1 MAKPGRNDVCP
12 CGSGKKFK
20 HCCLLKQTRGASSSQ
35 ETLQRAVALHR
46 QGHLE
51 RASALYQEV
60 LRGDPNNADAL
71 HLLGLTADQQGRL
84 EDATELIR
92 QAIALNSD
100 SADFRDSLGQALQR
114 LGRLEEAGESY
125 REALR
130 LRPDGAEIHSRL
142 GAVLQ
147 QQGDVPLAIASY
159 REALQLMPNF
169 VVARFNLGTALQE
182 LARFDEAATQYREV
196 LRLQPRYPEA
206 HNNLGN
212 VLRSQG
218 DLVRAIA
225 EYREALR
232 LRPGYL
238 VALNNLGTALVE
250 QGDLTEA
257 AIQFQEA
264 LQVKPED
271 PEVHVNLAKVLQQ
284 LGNLPGAIGHYQAA
298 LQWTPDNAEIHNNLG
313 AGLHDLGHVPKAI
326 EQYRETLRIK
336 PAYPEAHHNL
346 AIALQ
351 DAGDDPGA
359 VEHFREAVRLRPDYA
374 LALGNLV
381 YRLEHLCDWADI
393 DALWEHT
400 RNLLRLDP
408 SSSIAPFTAASM
420 PSSPAEQLQWAQNW
434 TATRL
439 GHMGRLRDELGST
452 FGSGPR
458 HRLRIG
464 YLSTD
469 YHEHAVAYLVA
480 ELFELHD
487 RNRFE
492 VIAYSIGR
500 DDISPLRQRLAA
512 GCDRFED
519 LRALSAVAAAEQ
531 IYHDEIDIL
540 IDLNGYTHGCRTE
553 ILALKPAPVQVNFL
567 GYPGTMGADFID
579 YIVTDRFVTPP
590 EQQVFFSEQFEYL
603 PDTYLVNDRKRP
615 IAERSPTR
623 TECGLPEAGFV
634 FCCFNSNYKLNAQI
648 FDIWMR
654 LLQAISGSVLWLRE
668 SHAWAATNLRREAEN
683 RGVDSKRLIFAEKQ
697 GLPEH
702 LARQRLA
709 DLFLDTLPYN
719 AHATASDALWAGLP
733 VLTCAGET
741 FAGRVAGSLL
751 RAIGLPELIT
761 TSLEEYEAKA
771 LWLAQHPEEIHA
783 LKAKLTVNRETM
795 PLFDTERYTRNLEA
809 AYERMWDTFV
819 ASSETEAK
827 LTV

>member
-1 MAKPGRNDVCP
+1 MTKLGRNDPCS
-12 CGSGKKFK
+12 CGSGKKYK
-20 HCCLLKQTRGASSSQ
+20 HCCLPKQTAVVGSAQQALRQGAALHAAGRLQEASS
-35 ETLQRAVALHR
+35 
-46 QGHLE
+46 
-51 RASALYQEV
+51 
-60 LRGDPNNADAL
+60 
-71 HLLGLTADQQGRL
+71 
-84 EDATELIR
+84 
-92 QAIALNSD
+92 
-100 SADFRDSLGQALQR
+100 
-114 LGRLEEAGESY
+114 SY

-130 LRPDGAEIHSRL
+130 LRPGDAEIHTRL
-142 GAVLQ
+142 GTALQ
-147 QQGDVPLAIASY
+147 QQGELTLAIASY
-159 REALQLMPNF
+159 REALRLVPSL
-169 VVARFNLGTALQE
+169 VPARFNFGTALQS
-182 LARFDEAATQYREV
+182 LGDLDGAAAEYRQA
-196 LRLQPRYPEA
+196 LQLKPDYPEA

-212 VLRSQG
+212 VLHSQG
-218 DLVRAIA
+218 ELAGAIA

-232 LRPGYL
+232 LRPDYL
-238 VALNNLGTALVE
+238 LARSNLGTALRGHGELAEAIVQYQEALRVHPESLQARNNLGMALVE
-250 QGDLTEA
+250 QGDLTNG
-257 AIQFQEA
+257 AIQFQKA
-264 LQVKPED
+264 LQLESTCQ
-271 PEVHVNLAKVLQQ
+271 EAHVNLAKAQHA
-284 LGNLPGAIGHYQAA
+284 LGILPEAIAHYRAA
-298 LQWTPDNAEIHNNLG
+298 LQGAPDDAELHNDLG
-313 AGLHDLGHVPKAI
+313 AALRDLGRPTDAI
-326 EQYRETLRIK
+326 EQYREALRVK
-336 PAYPEAHHNL
+336 PAYPEAHHSL

-351 DAGDDPGA
+351 DAGDDSGA
-359 VEHFREAVRLRPDYA
+359 VEQYREAIRLRPDYA

-381 YRLEHLCDWADI
+381 YRLEHLCEWADI
-393 DALWEHT
+393 DLLWEQT
-400 RNLLRLDP
+400 RNLLRFDP
-408 SSSIAPFTAASM
+408 SSSIPPFTAVSM
-420 PSSPAEQLQWAQNW
+420 PSGPAEQLQWAQNW
-434 TATRL
+434 AAARL
-439 GHMGRLRDELGST
+439 GHMARLRDELGFT

-500 DDISPLRQRLAA
+500 DDTSPVRQRLVA

-531 IYHDEIDIL
+531 IYHDGIDIL

-553 ILALKPAPVQVNFL
+553 ILALKPAPVQVNYL
-567 GYPGTMGADFID
+567 GYPGTMGAHFID

-590 EQQVFFSEQFEYL
+590 EQQVFFSERFEYL
-603 PDTYLVNDRKRP
+603 PNTYLVNDRKRP

-623 TECGLPEAGFV
+623 TECGLPQAGFV

-668 SHAWAATNLRREAEN
+668 SHVWAATNLRREAEN
-683 RGVDSKRLIFAEKQ
+683 RGVDPDRLVFAEKRE
-697 GLPEH
+697 LPEH
-702 LARQRLA
+702 LARHRLA

-719 AHATASDALWAGLP
+719 AHATASDAFWAGLP

-751 RAIGLPELIT
+751 QAIGLQELIT

-783 LKAKLTVNRETM
+783 LKAKLAANRDTM

-809 AYERMWDTFV
+809 AYERMWQTFV
-819 ASSETEAK
+819 ASSEIEAR